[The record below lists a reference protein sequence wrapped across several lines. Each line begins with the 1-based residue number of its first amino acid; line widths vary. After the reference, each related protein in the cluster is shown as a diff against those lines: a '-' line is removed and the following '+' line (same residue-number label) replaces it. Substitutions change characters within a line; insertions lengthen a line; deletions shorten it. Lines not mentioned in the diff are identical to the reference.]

1 MKLLTGKRVGQSG
14 QELVVSV
21 LFSFLLHLIVLFGAL
36 FLYLRATPIVDVP
49 PFYEV
54 MLVGQPAGAPEILP
68 PAPPAPPEQ
77 KQATKKGASA
87 KGGMPGLKKQKAVP
101 EYVAEDD
108 EAGPEKTGS
117 EKSTKKQEAVAVAT
131 PQDFKFPPYLAIIR
145 VKIGL
150 NWNPPPGAKGAK
162 AKVQFTILRS
172 GRVTDTGLAESSG
185 NFYFD
190 QAALRAIQSSSPFPQ
205 LPEEFFQEQVVLSAD
220 LMEKE

>member
-21 LFSFLLHLIVLFGAL
+21 LFSFLLHLIILFGAL
-36 FLYLRATPIVDVP
+36 FLYVRATPKVDVP

-68 PAPPAPPEQ
+68 PVPSAPPEQ

-101 EYVAEDD
+101 EYVAED
-108 EAGPEKTGS
+108 EAAGS
-117 EKSTKKQEAVAVAT
+117 ENSSTKQEAVAVTT

-145 VKIGL
+145 VKIGR
-150 NWNPPPGAKGAK
+150 NWNPPPGAKGIR

-172 GRVTDTGLAESSG
+172 GRVVEPDIVESSG

-205 LPEEFFQEQVVLSAD
+205 LPEEFFQEQVMLSAD

>member
-21 LFSFLLHLIVLFGAL
+21 LFSFLLHLIILFGAL
-36 FLYLRATPIVDVP
+36 FLYVRATPKVDVP

-68 PAPPAPPEQ
+68 PVPSAPPEQ

-101 EYVAEDD
+101 EYVAED
-108 EAGPEKTGS
+108 EVAGS
-117 EKSTKKQEAVAVAT
+117 ENSSKKQEAVAVTT

-145 VKIGL
+145 VKIGR
-150 NWNPPPGAKGAK
+150 NWNPPPGAKGIR

-172 GRVTDTGLAESSG
+172 GRVVEPDIVESSG

-205 LPEEFFQEQVVLSAD
+205 LPEEFFQEQVMLSAD

>member
-36 FLYLRATPIVDVP
+36 FLYVRATPKVDVP

-54 MLVGQPAGAPEILP
+54 MLVGQPAGAPELLP
-68 PAPPAPPEQ
+68 PAPPPPPKQ

-101 EYVAEDD
+101 EYVAEDE
-108 EAGPEKTGS
+108 EAGS
-117 EKSTKKQEAVAVAT
+117 EKSSKKQEAVAVAT
-131 PQDFKFPPYLAIIR
+131 PQGFKFPPYLAIIR
-145 VKIGL
+145 VKIGR
-150 NWNPPPGAKGAK
+150 NWNPPPGAKGIR

-172 GRVTDTGLAESSG
+172 GLVVEPDIEESSG

-190 QAALRAIQSSSPFPQ
+190 QAALRAIQSSSPFPR

>member
-21 LFSFLLHLIVLFGAL
+21 FFSFLLHLIVLFGAL
-36 FLYLRATPIVDVP
+36 FLYVRATPKVDVP

-68 PAPPAPPEQ
+68 PAPPLPPEQ
-77 KQATKKGASA
+77 KQAAKKGASA

-101 EYVAEDD
+101 EYVAEDE
-108 EAGPEKTGS
+108 EAGS
-117 EKSTKKQEAVAVAT
+117 ENSLKKQEAVAVAT

-145 VKIGL
+145 VKIGR

-172 GRVTDTGLAESSG
+172 GRVADAGLVESSG

-190 QAALRAIQSSSPFPQ
+190 QAALRAIRSSSPFPQ
-205 LPEEFFQEQVVLSAD
+205 LPEEFFQEQVMLSAD

>member
-21 LFSFLLHLIVLFGAL
+21 FFSFLLHLIVLFGAL
-36 FLYLRATPIVDVP
+36 FLYIRATPKVDVP

-54 MLVGQPAGAPEILP
+54 MLVGQPAGAPEVLP
-68 PAPPAPPEQ
+68 PVPSAPPEQ
-77 KQATKKGASA
+77 KQAAKKGASA

-101 EYVAEDD
+101 EYVAED
-108 EAGPEKTGS
+108 EEPGS
-117 EKSTKKQEAVAVAT
+117 ENASRKQEAVAVAT
-131 PQDFKFPPYLAIIR
+131 PEDFKFPPYLAIIR
-145 VKIGL
+145 VKIGR
-150 NWNPPPGAKGAK
+150 NWNPPPGAKGIR

-172 GRVTDTGLAESSG
+172 GRVVEPDIVESSG

-205 LPEEFFQEQVVLSAD
+205 LPEEFFQEQVMLSAD